1 MFILRFSVT
10 EYLSTVLRLQF
21 FFLLEAF
28 YIKRFIK
35 VSDSVSDIVY
45 VYDTF
50 YLLLTDYNF
59 VNIGYI
65 HVSVKSW

>member
-65 HVSVKSW
+65 SVKSW

>member
-1 MFILRFSVT
+1 MFTLGFSVT

-65 HVSVKSW
+65 SVKSW